1 MIDDKM
7 TDNTEGGQKD
17 KFDVPDD
24 TVHPGDKRKNKK
36 AGNREDEATGYGTS
50 KNMDR
55 EKSGNE
61 GIEEFLDD
69 KAEFEPGENQ

>member
-17 KFDVPDD
+17 KFDVPEN
-24 TVHPGDKRKNKK
+24 TPHPGEKRKNKK
-36 AGNREDEATGYGTS
+36 VRNSEDESTGYGT
-50 KNMDR
+50 R
-55 EKSGNE
+55 ENTNREINSNE